1 MTDGRLAMQ
10 PWFIPMFYVSGAVL
24 GGLALP
30 RIEQA
35 YLSSYT
41 LALSVASAQA
51 LLSAAASGMMAL
63 TGIVFAMAFV
73 MVQFSAI
80 AYSPRLVLWFARD
93 RTLFHAL
100 GAFTATFVFALF
112 TLAWVDRGG
121 SAKVPLFSTLLVG
134 IMIIISMLMFSRLMQ
149 RLGDLQISN
158 VLHLVGDQ
166 GRAVIADMFQ
176 RLDDAP
182 AAPRAPD
189 ATAGRVRLGPVTQTV
204 KYLGKP
210 RAVARF
216 DVDSL
221 VAIARQARG
230 AIVMACAVGDTL
242 VEGDV
247 LLRVHDAGAPLP
259 EEALLRAVRLGRE
272 RTFEQ
277 DPKYPIRLLVDI
289 AIKAL
294 SPAINDPTTAVQTI
308 DQLEDL
314 LRRLGSAELDA
325 GDVDDADGALR
336 FVFPTPTW
344 EDYLTLAFDEIRH
357 FGSNSVQVMRRMRSA
372 LVGLA
377 DSLRE
382 SRAGRD
388 GARVP
393 RAPRPYHRSLAVRRR
408 RQEDGAPR
416 RPAGHRPVSAA
427 VGSDLNR
434 LGRRRLNPRTR
445 PGFDPRGS
453 L

>member
-1 MTDGRLAMQ
+1 MQ

-100 GAFTATFVFALF
+100 GAFTATFVYALF

-121 SAKVPLFSTLLVG
+121 SAKVPLFSMLLVG

-149 RLGDLQISN
+149 RLGDLQIGN

-166 GRAVIADMFQ
+166 GRAVIADMFR

-182 AAPRAPD
+182 AAPRASE
-189 ATAGRVRLGPVTQTV
+189 ATAGRARLGPVTQTV
-204 KYLGKP
+204 KYFGKP
-210 RAVARF
+210 RTVARF

-221 VAIARQARG
+221 VA
-230 AIVMACAVGDTL
+230 
-242 VEGDV
+242 
-247 LLRVHDAGAPLP
+247 AGA
-259 EEALLRAVRLGRE
+259 AGARDDRDGVRGR
-272 RTFEQ
+272 RHAG
-277 DPKYPIRLLVDI
+277 RGRR
-289 AIKAL
+289 
-294 SPAINDPTTAVQTI
+294 SPA
-308 DQLEDL
+308 
-314 LRRLGSAELDA
+314 
-325 GDVDDADGALR
+325 
-336 FVFPTPTW
+336 
-344 EDYLTLAFDEIRH
+344 
-357 FGSNSVQVMRRMRSA
+357 RS
-372 LVGLA
+372 
-377 DSLRE
+377 
-382 SRAGRD
+382 
-388 GARVP
+388 
-393 RAPRPYHRSLAVRRR
+393 
-408 RQEDGAPR
+408 
-416 RPAGHRPVSAA
+416 
-427 VGSDLNR
+427 
-434 LGRRRLNPRTR
+434 
-445 PGFDPRGS
+445 
-453 L
+453 

>member
-1 MTDGRLAMQ
+1 MQ
-10 PWFIPMFYVSGAVL
+10 PWFIPMFYVCGAVL

-30 RIEQA
+30 RFEQA
-35 YLSSYT
+35 YLSSYS

-93 RTLFHAL
+93 RMLFHAL
-100 GAFTATFVFALF
+100 GAFTATFVYALF

-121 SAKVPLFSTLLVG
+121 SAKVPMFSMLLVG
-134 IMIIISMLMFSRLMQ
+134 IMIIVSMLMFARLMQ
-149 RLGDLQISN
+149 RLGDLQIGN
-158 VLHLVGDQ
+158 VLHLVGDR
-166 GRAVIADMFQ
+166 GRAVIGEMFR
-176 RLDDAP
+176 RLDEAS
-182 AAPRAPD
+182 AATRPPESV
-189 ATAGRVRLGPVTQTV
+189 AGQPRLGPATQTL

-210 RAVARF
+210 RTVAKF

-221 VAIARQARG
+221 V
-230 AIVMACAVGDTL
+230 
-242 VEGDV
+242 V
-247 LLRVHDAGAPLP
+247 LALR
-259 EEALLRAVRLGRE
+259 RAVRLERE
-272 RTFEQ
+272 RTFDQ

-314 LRRLGSAELDA
+314 LRRLGVAELDA
-325 GDVDDADGALR
+325 GDVVDESGALR
-336 FVFPTPTW
+336 LVVPTPTW

-357 FGSNSVQVMRRMRSA
+357 FGSSSVQVMRRMRSA

-377 DSLRE
+377 ASLPSQE
-382 SRAGRD
+382 
-388 GARVP
+388 RVE
-393 RAPRPYHRSLAVRRR
+393 AVRRYVEHLDR
-408 RQEDGAPR
+408 DIEASPFDADDKRMARQEDRQGI
-416 RPAGHRPVSAA
+416 GLS
-427 VGSDLNR
+427 
-434 LGRRRLNPRTR
+434 RRRSDT
-445 PGFDPRGS
+445 S
-453 L
+453 

>member
-1 MTDGRLAMQ
+1 MQ

-35 YLSSYT
+35 YFSSYT

-93 RTLFHAL
+93 RMLFHAL
-100 GAFTATFVFALF
+100 GAFTATFVYALF

-121 SAKVPLFSTLLVG
+121 SAKVPVFSTLLVG
-134 IMIIISMLMFSRLMQ
+134 IMIIISVLLFSKLVQ
-149 RLGDLQISN
+149 RLGDLQIGN

-166 GRAVIADMFQ
+166 GRAVIAEMFG
-176 RLDDAP
+176 RPKDKSAS
-182 AAPRAPD
+182 RAPE
-189 ATAGRVRLGPVTQTV
+189 ATADRARLGRVTQTV

-210 RAVARF
+210 RTIAKL

-221 VAIARQARG
+221 VALARQARG
-230 AIVMACAVGDTL
+230 TIVMASAVGDTL
-242 VEGDV
+242 VEGAT
-247 LLRVHDAGAPLP
+247 LLHVQDSETPLP
-259 EEALLRAVRLGRE
+259 EDALRRAVRLERE

-325 GDVDDADGALR
+325 GHVADESGALR
-336 FVFPTPTW
+336 LVFPTPTW

-377 DSLRE
+377 DSLPSQE
-382 SRAGRD
+382 
-388 GARVP
+388 RVE
-393 RAPRPYHRSLAVRRR
+393 AVRRYLEHLDR
-408 RQEDGAPR
+408 VIGASPFDVEDKRMARQEDRQGIGLSR
-416 RPAGHRPVSAA
+416 RQ
-427 VGSDLNR
+427 SDA
-434 LGRRRLNPRTR
+434 T
-445 PGFDPRGS
+445 
-453 L
+453 